1 MRVLRSGI
9 RTVAAAVVAVLLL
22 TVPAKGA
29 TGVITTKVDEFYPA
43 ATDTYIAWNIWDGK
57 HAVVYAKQ
65 FGGSKWRVSPRGTDA
80 WVGSIDGTTLTYQ
93 QAVFSK
99 GRSDIYAYD
108 LVAKTRHKIGSPVST
123 SRWEYDANSS
133 GDWIMYARYYRNAD
147 RKVLLYNTNTHE
159 TRHLAATSGRPW
171 NLRPGQV
178 SGNYAVWEKNEVRH
192 RRLKSCNV
200 FLYDIAG
207 DTTTK
212 ITNPDNRCQY
222 APAVNPAGTVYFGR
236 SGFGCGRNAV
246 IRQQPLGSSAS
257 LLVKLRD
264 GYDVYSPYAVDNGDT
279 TTDVYYD
286 PFRCGHQADIVKV
299 TDP

>member
-1 MRVLRSGI
+1 MRTLRPGV
-9 RTVAAAVVAVLLL
+9 RTVAAAIVAVLLL
-22 TVPAKGA
+22 TAPAMGA
-29 TGVITTKVDEFYPA
+29 AGVITTKTDEYYPA

-99 GRSDIYAYD
+99 GRSDIYTYD

-123 SRWEYDANSS
+123 SRWEYDGNSS
-133 GDWIMYARYYRNAD
+133 GDWIMYARYYRDAD
-147 RKVLLYNTNTHE
+147 RKLFLYNTNTLE
-159 TRHLAATSGRPW
+159 LRRLAATSGRPW
-171 NLRPGQV
+171 TLRPGQI
-178 SGNYAVWEKNEVRH
+178 SGNYVVWEKNEVRH
-192 RRLKSCNV
+192 HKLRSCNV
-200 FLYDIAG
+200 FLYDITA
-207 DTTTK
+207 DTTSK
-212 ITNPDNRCQY
+212 VSNPNERCQY

-246 IRQQPLGSSAS
+246 IRQEPLGSSAT